1 MLSLAQC
8 LSLAYF
14 ISRQLFFLHCS
25 SAFLTG
31 ISAWKEQSVVDST
44 TLTEITKVLIAFTH
58 CEGMGTVT
66 VETPCFRKEKLL
78 LALKRRICFSWPAHC

>member
-14 ISRQLFFLHCS
+14 ISGNFLHCP
-25 SAFLTG
+25 SAFLTD

-44 TLTEITKVLIAFTH
+44 TLTEIGKVSIAFTH

-66 VETPCFRKEKLL
+66 VETPCLRKEKLP
-78 LALKRRICFSWPAHC
+78 FSSEKVDLF